1 MHTRMR
7 ANTHAR
13 MHTRTETRTHA
24 CAHTDRCRRRKR
36 RRTARSAGS
45 PSSTSSSLFW
55 CAAAAPRQKKSPTG
69 RQRCGSNAT
78 RRRACNART
87 CNIDRIAQRVG
98 RGRASQMRGVATAAE
113 SSAAP
118 RATMRRQHR
127 PNHSASQAYDGMPST
142 PAARHACRGPH
153 ARQHTPMVRALQ
165 LGSGA
170 GVTAA
175 VRCIARDH
183 GRAELRLLA
192 AGPPAPAQP
201 AAACLGACLGAHR
214 THLHARA
221 RTRTCIRSPPQL
233 GPA

>member
-1 MHTRMR
+1 MR
-7 ANTHAR
+7 AYRQVPPSEAPTDCPLGWFTKFDELKLVLVRSGGAEAKEKPNRTPALRQQCDAPQSVQRAHMQHRAHR
-13 MHTRTETRTHA
+13 ATRGPRPSAANVGRSDSSREQLSRAPRTT
-24 CAHTDRCRRRKR
+24 CGGSIDQ
-36 RRTARSAGS
+36 TAVQRSA
-45 PSSTSSSLFW
+45 
-55 CAAAAPRQKKSPTG
+55 A
-69 RQRCGSNAT
+69 
-78 RRRACNART
+78 
-87 CNIDRIAQRVG
+87 
-98 RGRASQMRGVATAAE
+98 
-113 SSAAP
+113 
-118 RATMRRQHR
+118 
-127 PNHSASQAYDGMPST
+127 QAYDGMPST

-153 ARQHTPMVRALQ
+153 ARQHTPMVRAAAGQ
-165 LGSGA
+165 RGSGA

-214 THLHARA
+214 HRTHLHARA